1 VILEAPN
8 PESLHLLLSK
18 FKSFKLMKK
27 KIIGLIHILRIVYVQ
42 IMDLDLGNNNTNDFL
57 KILKEV

>member
-1 VILEAPN
+1 
-8 PESLHLLLSK
+8 
-18 FKSFKLMKK
+18 MRK

-42 IMDLDLGNNNTNDFL
+42 NVDLDLGNKNTNDFL

>member
-1 VILEAPN
+1 
-8 PESLHLLLSK
+8 
-18 FKSFKLMKK
+18 MKK
-27 KIIGLIHILRIVYVQ
+27 KIIGLIHILKIVYVQ

>member
-1 VILEAPN
+1 
-8 PESLHLLLSK
+8 
-18 FKSFKLMKK
+18 MKK